1 MGNQIGPAF
10 LFGANIDSWCLG
22 YHFEIMIN
30 GPLSALRAA
39 RGYSWVDLLTKCWDD
54 LIAFLIGGR
63 GLI

>member
-1 MGNQIGPAF
+1 MENQIGPAF

-30 GPLSALRAA
+30 GHLSSA
-39 RGYSWVDLLTKCWDD
+39 RGYSWVVLLTKCWDD

-63 GLI
+63 GSI